1 MDGGAAGPG
10 AAGPALPEAAKALG
24 PPLPEGQLHMASLI
38 EGLMNWTTQ
47 VCAGQGRLRE
57 RADSVGMVATA
68 AGIMNSSSAA
78 SAPFVLCC

>member
-1 MDGGAAGPG
+1 
-10 AAGPALPEAAKALG
+10 
-24 PPLPEGQLHMASLI
+24 MASLI